1 MILERLFESYH
12 SHKKRTDSLEGSL
25 DQVLFAAD
33 LEFSKILV
41 PKLPQRISNVN
52 IECARK
58 LKDLC
63 SFCDHFLEELIGLN
77 FIILILMFLIYDTLC
92 KLIIYMV
99 APLREQLR
107 KCHYTGALHWR
118 KNIVAVILLKTG

>member
-41 PKLPQRISNVN
+41 PKLPQHISNVN

-63 SFCDHFLEELIGLN
+63 SFCDHFLEALICLN
-77 FIILILMFLIYDTLC
+77 FIILILFLIYDTLC

-107 KCHYTGALHWR
+107 KCHYTGA
-118 KNIVAVILLKTG
+118 